1 MKTRKLCESELT
13 EAALIKIFKI
23 TVFIVKKHW
32 AHTTNFEDTV
42 RLRGEDLH
50 EQIFSEYLKLS
61 ESHKNA
67 TYLLQNSVL
76 LFITEI
82 NKWMKDETIKKMKEH
97 ENYTLLL
104 DEAADESNRSK
115 LSLIAHVVEFGEVH
129 NLFLSLLEL
138 RRCDAESIFK
148 TVEAFLI
155 RENPKITNVR
165 FSGMNGCSTMARIYH
180 GVRSHVEQC
189 SGHLVY
195 IHCRNH
201 RLALFFTHVIPK
213 YDNFV
218 KFDSLLLNLYL
229 LLKNSTVK
237 SNIFEEV
244 PNAYGLKL
252 LKLIK
257 AVTTRWLSHERVL
270 DCYKAL
276 VALLDSIYLRKK
288 EPAVR

>member
-1 MKTRKLCESELT
+1 MKKQKLCESEVT
-13 EAALIKIFKI
+13 ETALIKMFKI

-42 RLRGEDLH
+42 RFIREDLH
-50 EQIFSEYLKLS
+50 EQILSEYLKLS

-67 TYLLQNSVL
+67 TYLSQNSVS

-82 NKWMKDETIKKMKEH
+82 SNWMKDETIKKM
-97 ENYTLLL
+97 
-104 DEAADESNRSK
+104 S
-115 LSLIAHVVEFGEVH
+115 GEVH
-129 NLFLSLLEL
+129 NHFLSLLKL
-138 RRCDAESIFK
+138 RRGDAESVFK
-148 TVEAFLI
+148 TVEAFLF
-155 RENPKITNVR
+155 RENLEITNVR
-165 FSGMNGCSTMARIYH
+165 FSGMNGCSTKVKIYH
-180 GVRSHVEQC
+180 SVQSDFEQC

-195 IHCRNH
+195 IHCSNY
-201 RLALFFTHVIPK
+201 RLELCFTHLIPK

-244 PNAYGLKL
+244 QNAYGLKS

-257 AVTTRWLSHERVL
+257 AVTT
-270 DCYKAL
+270 
-276 VALLDSIYLRKK
+276 
-288 EPAVR
+288 